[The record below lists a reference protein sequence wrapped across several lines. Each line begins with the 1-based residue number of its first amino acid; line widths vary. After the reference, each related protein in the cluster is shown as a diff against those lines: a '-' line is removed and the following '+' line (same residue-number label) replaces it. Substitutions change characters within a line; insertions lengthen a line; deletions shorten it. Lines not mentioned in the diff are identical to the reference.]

1 MKTSHPDG
9 LILYSGLPGKDFMAV
24 ELVGGQI
31 RYAYDV
37 GNSPRVIRVTLRHP
51 INDNRWHDVAIL
63 RPTLA
68 EQILRVDN
76 SSKSDVLHDLRSV
89 YFDMGDEVF
98 VGGIPETMFSTLHK
112 QVSLVSSSRSMFCL
126 PLLPFHFQ
134 PLNLSTLSRCLRY
147 LTCLPAVS

>member
-1 MKTSHPDG
+1 MKTAHPDG

-89 YFDMGDEVF
+89 YFDMGEEVY
-98 VGGIPETMFSTLHK
+98 VGGIQESMFSTLHK
-112 QVSLVSSSRSMFCL
+112 QVGSRRFCSFDALCFLAFILSSSS
-126 PLLPFHFQ
+126 
-134 PLNLSTLSRCLRY
+134 LSLRG
-147 LTCLPAVS
+147 VVG